1 MLHFPNASVLM
12 NHCRCCRLFGMKR
25 CGRCQAAILASE
37 LVMRAREMVYHVH
50 CFTCAVCQTALTK
63 GDTFG
68 MRDGAVFCRLHY
80 QELPPAPSDLHYHP
94 HPMPLPLPH
103 PHLGTPPLPPTPPD
117 PSKVPSAFFNGAPA
131 PRQKGRPRKRKPK
144 DLESMT
150 ANLGEYCEYRLNLL
164 FISLHLL

>member
-1 MLHFPNASVLM
+1 
-12 NHCRCCRLFGMKR
+12 MKR

-37 LVMRAREMVYHVH
+37 LVMRAREAVFHVH

-80 QELPPAPSDLHYHP
+80 QELPPMPPDDRLPYPGDLHYHP
-94 HPMPLPLPH
+94 HPRLGPHSTPPPNLPLPLPS
-103 PHLGTPPLPPTPPD
+103 TPPD
-117 PSKVPSAFFNGAPA
+117 QLKVANSFFNGAPT

-150 ANLGEYCEYRLNLL
+150 ANLGNSYFIYCSHL
-164 FISLHLL
+164 FQT